1 MRNDIFF
8 EADIK
13 LSADGLIHTIP
24 VESPNTQRS
33 KVEKRLHNG
42 ESKED
47 AYVCLTCPHEK
58 CAGKSECFRRRK
70 NLLKKRGEI

>member
-8 EADIK
+8 ADDIK

-24 VESPNTQRS
+24 VESPNTQR
-33 KVEKRLHNG
+33 KKTEKRLHNG
-42 ESKED
+42 DSRDD
-47 AYVCLTCPHEK
+47 AYVCLTCPREK
-58 CAGKSECFRRRK
+58 CGGKSECFRRRK